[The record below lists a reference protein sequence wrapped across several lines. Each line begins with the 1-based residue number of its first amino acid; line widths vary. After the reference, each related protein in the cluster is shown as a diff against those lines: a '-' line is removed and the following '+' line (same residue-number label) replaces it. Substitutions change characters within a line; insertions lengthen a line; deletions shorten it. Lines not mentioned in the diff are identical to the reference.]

1 MTAQTLAL
9 IIGCSFV
16 TYAMRGP
23 AMLIFS
29 RLQVPLFVRQALP
42 FVPIC
47 VLVAITA
54 PALLAPERSLDLN
67 PLNNAWMLAGL
78 GAAVVAA
85 WRKDLVS
92 PVLAGLA
99 VFWLHHAIVTM
110 S

>member
-1 MTAQTLAL
+1 MNLQTLAL
-9 IIGCSFV
+9 IVGCCLV

-23 AMLIFS
+23 AMLMFS
-29 RLQVPLFVRQALP
+29 RLAVPEFVRQALP

-54 PALLAPERSLDLN
+54 PALLAPDGSIDLR
-67 PLNNAWMLAGL
+67 PWANAWMLAGL
-78 GAAVVAA
+78 AAVLISA

-99 VFWLHHAIVTM
+99 VFWLHQAVVTV

>member
-1 MTAQTLAL
+1 MNGETLVL
-9 IIGCSFV
+9 IVGCCLV

-23 AMLIFS
+23 AMLLFA
-29 RLQVPLFVRQALP
+29 RMAVPDFVRQALP

-54 PALLAPERSLDLN
+54 PALLAPAGSLELR
-67 PLNNAWMLAGL
+67 PWLNAWLVAGAAAGL
-78 GAAVVAA
+78 VAA

-99 VFWLHHAIVTM
+99 AFWLHQAIVTV